1 MNRDISLILNGW
13 PYNPNEVTVRR
24 IIGFD
29 GREKLQM
36 RLDLGV
42 LQMEMDGRPDGE
54 RPHGFESLLDF
65 HIARLETH
73 RRENGG
79 DADFSL
85 DDDEC
90 GELRGE
96 AMQYYH
102 RYLSLFHLG
111 DYASVLRD
119 TERNLQAFDFMREW
133 ATDESDRAAID
144 QYRPYVLMMNT
155 RGMACL
161 ELEMHEFDRAL
172 DIIGEGVERIEN
184 FLRDAG
190 REEMIESCREI
201 NFLEEWAERVRNQRP
216 LTEAEQLRRELEVAV
231 ESENYERA
239 AQLRDQIK
247 DIA

>member
-102 RYLSLFHLG
+102 RYLALFHLG
-111 DYASVLRD
+111 DYAGVICD
-119 TERNLQAFDFMREW
+119 TQRNLRVFDLIREYSQ
-133 ATDESDRAAID
+133 DESDRVSHE
-144 QYRPYVLMMNT
+144 QFRPYVLMMNT
-155 RGMACL
+155 RARACL
-161 ELEMHEFDRAL
+161 LLEDREYDLAL
-172 DIIGEGVERIEN
+172 EQIERGLERIES
-184 FLRDAG
+184 FLKEAG
-190 REEMIESCREI
+190 REDMIENCREAA
-201 NFLEEWAERVRNQRP
+201 FLQDWRERIQSNSPMGKLREKLRTAV
-216 LTEAEQLRRELEVAV
+216 EAED
-231 ESENYERA
+231 YERA
-239 AQLRDQIK
+239 AQLRDEIK
-247 DIA
+247 EKAL